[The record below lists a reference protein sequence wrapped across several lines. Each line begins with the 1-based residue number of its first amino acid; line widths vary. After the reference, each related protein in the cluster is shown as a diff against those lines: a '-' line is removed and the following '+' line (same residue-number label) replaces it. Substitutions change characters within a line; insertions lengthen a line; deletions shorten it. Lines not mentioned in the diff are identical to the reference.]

1 MRTRRKDN
9 VMKDKKYILKNNNNN
24 EKDIHTGYTNKGND
38 TGSIQPSVWAP
49 PPYLSR
55 HYLRSCILKKK
66 ILKINMKGSKRR
78 RRIKQNRKKVK
89 MNKEGKTYSSGEDG
103 NLVRG
108 DVRSVKQCLLIHK
121 RIFLL

>member
-1 MRTRRKDN
+1 MTLDRSNLRDGH
-9 VMKDKKYILKNNNNN
+9 L
-24 EKDIHTGYTNKGND
+24 HL
-38 TGSIQPSVWAP
+38 
-49 PPYLSR
+49 YLSR
-55 HYLRSCILKKK
+55 HYLHSCILKKK

-108 DVRSVKQCLLIHK
+108 DVRSVNFQGNVC
-121 RIFLL
+121 